1 MAAATSMAAALAASL
16 PAPSAA
22 PAPAAPTYEAI
33 PASMSKVIDLE
44 GEIPLQS
51 VQLDGLVSYD
61 VLSFPRVRVALHRAG
76 VALRQFPVL
85 YAVRRRLVAGRIA
98 PTGDVRGPT
107 ARAVEHEAHITLK
120 PVSYVPLPRVQ
131 GTNSFTSID

>member
-1 MAAATSMAAALAASL
+1 MAAALAASL

-51 VQLDGLVSYD
+51 VQLDGLVGFD
-61 VLSFPRVRVALHRAG
+61 HLSSPRACFPSRRCSMGTFPGAVRVSIMAG
-76 VALRQFPVL
+76 HS
-85 YAVRRRLVAGRIA
+85 A
-98 PTGDVRGPT
+98 PTDN
-107 ARAVEHEAHITLK
+107 
-120 PVSYVPLPRVQ
+120 VQ
-131 GTNSFTSID
+131 FHAAKGR